1 MRLLAEAK
9 RLELALALLR
19 RRARIA
25 IVHRETGLS
34 RKRLRALYV
43 ELHGH
48 VAPCG
53 PLPAL
58 GGAKIANRALQ
69 IQAGLFASLY
79 AHYLR
84 RGATDGALAAL
95 IRAYD
100 LYRVLAP
107 AERPLDINDA
117 WVIAGDL
124 RIGTS
129 RLCTC
134 TRCTLQYLVASDS
147 RVPPTCPFCACHAR
161 LARRL
166 KRARRDSVPGARSR
180 P

>member
-1 MRLLAEAK
+1 VSLLAEAQ

-19 RRARIA
+19 RRARIS
-25 IVHRETGLS
+25 IVHRETGIS

-43 ELHGH
+43 ELHGQM
-48 VAPCG
+48 ASCG

-58 GGAKIANRALQ
+58 GGAKIANRAVQ
-69 IQAGLFASLY
+69 IQAGLFASIY
-79 AHYLR
+79 VRYVG
-84 RGATDGALAAL
+84 RGRTGGGLAAL
-95 IRAYD
+95 ISAYD

-134 TRCTLQYLVASDS
+134 VRCALHYLVASDS
-147 RVPPTCPFCACHAR
+147 RVPPTCPFCVCHAR
-161 LARRL
+161 LARR
-166 KRARRDSVPGARSR
+166 ANR
-180 P
+180 PVHGGPNTPDRP

>member
-1 MRLLAEAK
+1 MRLLAEAQ

-43 ELHGH
+43 ELHGQT
-48 VAPCG
+48 ASCG

-84 RGATDGALAAL
+84 RGGADGALAIL

-100 LYRVLAP
+100 LYRTLAP
-107 AERPLDINDA
+107 AERLLEINDA

-124 RIGTS
+124 RIGTA

-161 LARRL
+161 LARRASRTL
-166 KRARRDSVPGARSR
+166 QRGPTGPDRS
-180 P
+180 